1 MATIGTLLT
10 KGYRSIGF
18 CRSVHLYTKVLPSAL
33 TTPTT
38 QIPVHVVNTDQIHV
52 DKQNQLEKK
61 TEDSVTMTTNTT
73 K

>member
-1 MATIGTLLT
+1 MPL
-10 KGYRSIGF
+10 
-18 CRSVHLYTKVLPSAL
+18 AL
-33 TTPTT
+33 TTPKS
-38 QIPVHVVNTDQIHV
+38 QIPIHVVNTDQIHV